1 MKHLIFGIFILI
13 AQLGHAQ
20 SNCAPQLPTDICA
33 FENKVYTE
41 TDFKKTK
48 DLKQV
53 MVELKNLLMKYSSGS
68 ALVQDHILTLGGQIV
83 EEAYNQRA
91 PKSILALA
99 DGKRNLLDMLKKLRK
114 WEAKHGQIVPL
125 DWQLPKGFTIGIT
138 ALTRSYDVS
147 TDRLRFAVSFFS
159 ILDRSLEI
167 EQFKV
172 SRYGG
177 SVVIDKAAGIGDWN
191 QGLMSWGDRPYVSA
205 GSSHQ
210 DSPMQDG
217 LYLMNI
223 KIKGQKVVE
232 GWFFLHGASTTS
244 PVVMSPQVNQKYTT
258 ANPIFNFQDFTSSFI
273 SPSDSRKLTVSI
285 FHEGDNKQVWNT
297 SYINPKNI
305 TSVTLGQDGNQFGDK
320 ALVSGSYR
328 MNLAFEERSYFG
340 DLTIGRVINT
350 TVPFGIAK

>member
-1 MKHLIFGIFILI
+1 MLF
-13 AQLGHAQ
+13 AQLSHGQ
-20 SNCAPQLPTDICA
+20 SQCAHQLPADVCA
-33 FENKVYTE
+33 FEAKVYTE
-41 TDFKKTK
+41 TDFKNTE
-48 DLKQV
+48 DLKQI
-53 MVELKNLLMKYSSGS
+53 MVELKSLLMKHNNDS
-68 ALVQDHILTLGGQIV
+68 ALVQDHILTLGGQVV

-114 WEAKHGQIVPL
+114 WETKNGQIVPL

-147 TDRLRFAVSFFS
+147 TDRLRFNVSFFS
-159 ILDRSLEI
+159 ILDLPLEV

-172 SRYGG
+172 TRYGG
-177 SVVIDKAAGIGDWN
+177 SVVIDKTAGIGDWN
-191 QGLMSWGDRPYVSA
+191 QGVMSWGNRPYVSA
-205 GSSHQ
+205 GSIHQ
-210 DSPMQDG
+210 DTPMPDG
-217 LYLMNI
+217 LYLITI
-223 KIKGQKVVE
+223 KVKGQKAID
-232 GWFFLHGASTTS
+232 GWFFLHGTSTTS
-244 PVVMSPQVNQKYTT
+244 PIVTSPQVNEKYTNL
-258 ANPIFNFQDFTSSFI
+258 NPTFSFQNFTSIFL
-273 SPSDSRKLTVSI
+273 SPSDSRKLSVSI

-305 TSVTLGQDGNQFGDK
+305 TAFTLGHDVNQNGDS

-328 MNLAFEERSYFG
+328 LNLAFEERSYFG